1 MFNRIMMKKT
11 QFVIA
16 SGIAVILA
24 GLFTTM
30 SLHEILAQE
39 TNSTTAG
46 APSNQTNMMTT
57 PQLNGSVNVRQQSEQ
72 FIQDNVKV
80 PFATALQTAQAQV
93 GNGTAISGHLGVVQG
108 YLVYIFK
115 LANFDSQTSRAVIVD
130 AGNGSVL
137 YTSGDMPLF
146 LGGLGGGLGCGPGGS
161 HYGGHHM
168 GFSGG
173 GGNYE
178 RYGGTLDGGNSSSG
192 SGSNQPSSSNIRVV
206 SPLIGV

>member
-1 MFNRIMMKKT
+1 MPYDKVMRNT
-11 QFVIA
+11 QFVML

-30 SLHEILAQE
+30 SLHEIFAQE
-39 TNSTTAG
+39 TNNRVTAQ
-46 APSNQTNMMTT
+46 SNQTIMMGV

-72 FIQDNVKV
+72 FIQDNVNV

-93 GNGTAISGHLGVVQG
+93 GNGTAISGHLGVAQG
-108 YLVYIFK
+108 YLVYVFR
-115 LANFDSQTSRAVIVD
+115 LANFDAQTSRTVIVD

-146 LGGLGGGLGCGPGGS
+146 FGSGPGCGFGSGG

-168 GFSGG
+168 GLGG
-173 GGNYE
+173 PGGNYD
-178 RYGGTLDGGNSSSG
+178 RYGGTSDRSNSSG
-192 SGSNQPSSSNIRVV
+192 QFPSSGLRVV
-206 SPLIGV
+206 SPLVGV